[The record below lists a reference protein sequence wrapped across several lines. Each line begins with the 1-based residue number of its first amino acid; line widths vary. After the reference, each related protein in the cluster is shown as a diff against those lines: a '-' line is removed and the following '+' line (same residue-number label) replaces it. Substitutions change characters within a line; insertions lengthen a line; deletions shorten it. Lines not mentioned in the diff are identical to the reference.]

1 MLPIYHQKNTDRVA
15 ETVFKRNC
23 LGVNST
29 LAFPGANF
37 GLLSPVASLSAPLSA
52 SLPPSCCLSRKLSGL
67 MPHPLCSLTPYPV
80 SLSPLALLALV
91 GSRSVPFWEPPR
103 EEETCKQYQRRAD
116 VDAFCCQ
123 PRSLDCIGAASAPH
137 CVTRANCRSQ
147 CTPLPSCLI
156 GIRDSSSSPR
166 LLSFAPGIHTTT
178 CSSTKTCHTRPTH

>member
-80 SLSPLALLALV
+80 SLVSSCPSRSRWLSLCAFLGATEGGGDVQAVPETRRRGCFLLPASQPGLYWRCKCSPLCHSRELPLQVHPIALM
-91 GSRSVPFWEPPR
+91 
-103 EEETCKQYQRRAD
+103 
-116 VDAFCCQ
+116 
-123 PRSLDCIGAASAPH
+123 LDW
-137 CVTRANCRSQ
+137 
-147 CTPLPSCLI
+147 
-156 GIRDSSSSPR
+156 
-166 LLSFAPGIHTTT
+166 HT
-178 CSSTKTCHTRPTH
+178 

>member
-67 MPHPLCSLTPYPV
+67 MPHPLSSLIPYAPSHPTLSRCLLLPFSLSLALALCLSGSHRGRRRRASSTRDAQTWMLFAASLAAWIVLALRVLPIV
-80 SLSPLALLALV
+80 SLA
-91 GSRSVPFWEPPR
+91 R
-103 EEETCKQYQRRAD
+103 
-116 VDAFCCQ
+116 
-123 PRSLDCIGAASAPH
+123 IAAPSATH
-137 CVTRANCRSQ
+137 CRHA
-147 CTPLPSCLI
+147 
-156 GIRDSSSSPR
+156 
-166 LLSFAPGIHTTT
+166 
-178 CSSTKTCHTRPTH
+178 

>member
-1 MLPIYHQKNTDRVA
+1 
-15 ETVFKRNC
+15 
-23 LGVNST
+23 

-67 MPHPLCSLTPYPV
+67 MPHPLCSLIPYAP
-80 SLSPLALLALV
+80 SHPTLSRLFPLALLALV

-137 CVTRANCRSQ
+137 CVTRANCRSK
-147 CTPLPSCLI
+147 CNPLPSCLI
-156 GIRDSSSSPR
+156 GMRDSSSSPR
-166 LLSFAPGIHTTT
+166 LLSFAPRHTHDHVLKHKDVPHTSYTLT
-178 CSSTKTCHTRPTH
+178 CAHACTHLKAMNAFVQVMRQ